1 MYSVRTCFSRAV
13 GSAHISWL
21 NHIHLFEQEK
31 KDSDRGTI
39 WYWWRYLA
47 FGVNFVIP
55 EVYTIDHFILQEKY
69 MESSPAVA
77 GSELE
82 EGKDLESS
90 TVAECSELEQDKNV
104 ESGEL
109 GERPSQDDAQT
120 FHSQKL
126 LPVDEEVSR
135 QLILIVKVIC
145 LTELTC
151 YCPSHTWFRGF
162 FQSFQVCFCTSR
174 MLEWGCGLS
183 VYIFTHVARGITFV
197 ARMKV
202 L

>member
-1 MYSVRTCFSRAV
+1 
-13 GSAHISWL
+13 
-21 NHIHLFEQEK
+21 
-31 KDSDRGTI
+31 
-39 WYWWRYLA
+39 LA
-47 FGVNFVIP
+47 FGINFVIP
-55 EVYTIDHFILQEKY
+55 EVCTIDHFILQEKY
-69 MESSPAVA
+69 MESSPTVA

-90 TVAECSELEQDKNV
+90 TVAECSELEQGKNV
-104 ESGEL
+104 ESDDTEAGSEL

-135 QLILIVKVIC
+135 QLIFIVKVIC
-145 LTELTC
+145 LIELTC
-151 YCPSHTWFRGF
+151 YCPSHAWFRGF
-162 FQSFQVCFCTSR
+162 VQGFQVFFCTSR

-183 VYIFTHVARGITFV
+183 VYIFTHVARGITLV

>member
-126 LPVDEEVSR
+126 LPVDEEGMS
-135 QLILIVKVIC
+135 
-145 LTELTC
+145 
-151 YCPSHTWFRGF
+151 
-162 FQSFQVCFCTSR
+162 
-174 MLEWGCGLS
+174 LS
-183 VYIFTHVARGITFV
+183 EAEPADTLAAPNSSGISSSNRRLKSY
-197 ARMKV
+197 ASMSC
-202 L
+202 